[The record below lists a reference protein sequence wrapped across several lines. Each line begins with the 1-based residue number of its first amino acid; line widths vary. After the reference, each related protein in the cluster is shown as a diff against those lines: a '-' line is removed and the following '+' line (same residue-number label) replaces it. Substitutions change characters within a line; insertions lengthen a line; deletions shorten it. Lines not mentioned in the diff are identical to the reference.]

1 MNNQKSRKEKIKNIV
16 IILLVLSTVILGW
29 ESRLFGNSSADAGFA
44 ELLNRIIQGPGDEND
59 KKTAGAVMP
68 VCIAVTDSAG
78 VHSAVRYDMAELGR
92 LYDKTV
98 PILSGALRASRTP
111 SEAAPSVWQSALT
124 APGVYFEYLS
134 PVKLSV
140 LSRLIGSELS
150 GSWGSIPVQRV
161 CVSYQNGKTRLLFCD
176 CNTGKFYAAN
186 TAAPDG
192 IDSLTESIGISSAV
206 FAFER
211 GIQTLNNPNCLLMP
225 DVSTHPEVEV
235 KNPLADEKTLA
246 DVLTALGVS
255 AHLKSTYTENGTQ
268 VYVENAFTVRLL
280 SDGTVI
286 YRLTGDTE
294 NDGPVL
300 NESAAI
306 EKAWYAASA
315 SIGKYCGNDAYVY
328 FDSVTRPEDNG
339 YKVNFTY
346 MVAGGLVRLGG
357 DGYAA
362 SVTMKDGTITAMELR
377 FRSYSVTDTQR
388 ELLPEIQTAAA
399 SSGAFMLAYDDNGSE
414 KLEPVWI
421 VLPEYLQ

>member
-16 IILLVLSTVILGW
+16 IILLVLSAVILGW

-44 ELLNRIIQGPGDEND
+44 ELLNRIIQGSGDEND

-134 PVKLSV
+134 PIKLSV

-150 GSWGSIPVQRV
+150 GSWGSIPVRRI

-306 EKAWYAASA
+306 EKAWYAVSA
-315 SIGKYCGNDAYVY
+315 SIAKYCGNDAYVY

-362 SVTMKDGTITAMELR
+362 SVTIKDGTVTAMELR

-388 ELLPEIQTAAA
+388 DLLPEIQTAAA

>member
-16 IILLVLSTVILGW
+16 IILLVLSAVILGW
-29 ESRLFGNSSADAGFA
+29 ESRLFGNSSDDAGFA
-44 ELLNRIIQGPGDEND
+44 ELLNRIIQGSGDEND

-111 SEAAPSVWQSALT
+111 SEIDPSAWQSALT

-176 CNTGKFYAAN
+176 CNTGRFYVSN

-294 NDGPVL
+294 NAGPVL

-306 EKAWYAASA
+306 EKAWYAVSA

-328 FDSVTRPEDNG
+328 FDSITRPEDNG

-346 MVAGGLVRLGG
+346 MVAGGLVRIGG

-377 FRSYSVTDTQR
+377 FRSYSVRDTQR
-388 ELLPEIQTAAA
+388 DLLPEIQTAAA
-399 SSGAFMLAYDDNGSE
+399 SSGAFMLAYDDNGNE